1 MQNHID
7 ETYFRYHW
15 KQHTLLNS
23 NGNIL
28 TFEFVI
34 YMKDTFVEFL
44 LILSL
49 NYSYLTRY
57 EGTGRSLS
65 LKLLQQLRTQ
75 AAPIGVSSDKSKSQS
90 AATGRALHEVS
101 TLLS

>member
-1 MQNHID
+1 MQNHTD
-7 ETYFRYHW
+7 ENCFHYYW
-15 KQHTLLNS
+15 KQHTLFKS

-28 TFEFVI
+28 TSK
-34 YMKDTFVEFL
+34 YMVYTKDAFVEIL

-49 NYSYLTRY
+49 NYSYLIRY

-65 LKLLQQLRTQ
+65 LKLLQQLRAQ
-75 AAPIGVSSDKSKSQS
+75 AVPIGVSADKSKSQS

-101 TLLS
+101 